1 MRRSVSYLALGVGLL
16 VGSLNAQGQTH
27 GPIFVAQAP
36 VTVPPSGVLP
46 TQPSAP
52 VAVPPSGVLPTQ
64 PSASVAAPPSG
75 VPATVERRAVTTQ
88 KLQTIRRRTS
98 VTMGRHVVPWRFA
111 ARRATIR
118 GTTTV
123 EPSIAATP
131 SVVSTTAE
139 QPGHDGIGYELFL
152 SQLGKAKQAR

>member
-1 MRRSVSYLALGVGLL
+1 MRRSVSCLALGVGLL

-27 GPIFVAQAP
+27 GPIFLAQAP

-46 TQPSAP
+46 TQPPAP
-52 VAVPPSGVLPTQ
+52 VAVPPSGVLATQ
-64 PSASVAAPPSG
+64 PPASVAAPPSG
-75 VPATVERRAVTTQ
+75 VPAVERRTVATQ
-88 KLQTIRRRTS
+88 KLQTIRTRTS
-98 VTMGRHVVPWRFA
+98 VTMRRHVVPWRFA

-131 SVVSTTAE
+131 SVVSATAE
-139 QPGHDGIGYELFL
+139 QPRHDGIGYELFL

>member
-1 MRRSVSYLALGVGLL
+1 MRRSVSCLALGVGLL

-36 VTVPPSGVLP
+36 ATVPPSGVLP
-46 TQPSAP
+46 TRPPAP
-52 VAVPPSGVLPTQ
+52 VAVPPSGVLATQ
-64 PSASVAAPPSG
+64 PPASVAAPPSG

-98 VTMGRHVVPWRFA
+98 VTMRRHVVPWRFA
-111 ARRATIR
+111 ARPAAIG
-118 GTTTV
+118 GTTT

-139 QPGHDGIGYELFL
+139 QPRINEIGYETFL
-152 SQLGKAKQAR
+152 AQIGKAKQAK

>member
-16 VGSLNAQGQTH
+16 VGSLNAQGQTQ

-64 PSASVAAPPSG
+64 PPASVAAPPSG

-88 KLQTIRRRTS
+88 KLQTRTS
-98 VTMGRHVVPWRFA
+98 VTMRRHVVPWRFT